1 MLKDIT
7 KYLEQIF
14 KELDLDN
21 YLKISSSDK
30 ADYQINSVFM
40 IAKDKHVNPKE
51 IGEMIESKINEQPD
65 VKDYFRKVEFV
76 MPGFINLFVSDK
88 LINKHINSYITNG
101 FVEKTDS
108 KDVYFLDY
116 GGPNVAKPLHIG
128 HLRPAI
134 IGESIKRILNLKGYK
149 TIGDVHL
156 GDYGLQIGEVI
167 YGLKKENIP
176 LSELNID
183 LLNRIY
189 PEMSA
194 LAKSDEEVYNECKK
208 ITSEL
213 QKGNI
218 EYKEYFKKIKE
229 VSVDDIKRLYNYLGV
244 SFDLWLGESDSEPYI
259 PKLMNEL
266 ESRNLIIVDQGA
278 KIVNVKQD
286 TDKKEMPPVI
296 VEKSDGSAI
305 YATTD
310 LATIMER
317 VEKYDPKYIL
327 YVVDARQ
334 SLHFEGVFR
343 IAKMLGYDTNL
354 EHIPFGTINGSDG
367 KPFKTRSGETLKLD
381 ELIKNTKEIFL
392 NKREENKSM
401 SEEDLDKIV
410 NAIIKYADLQ
420 NNREKSYNFDIS
432 KFSDVSG
439 KTGPYILYS
448 ALRIRK
454 IINSFNYDKGNV
466 SEVIYNDID
475 RSLRL
480 KLLDYLGIK
489 PVIDRCIEC
498 GNNHNIVTISSYLGG
513 YVCRDCYRN
522 EKIVSPKTISLIRML
537 YYVDISKITKL
548 DISKEIMKEIEEF
561 INDYYD
567 RYSGIYLKSK
577 TLLDYIK

>member
-1 MLKDIT
+1 MLNDII
-7 KYLEQIF
+7 KFLKPIFEELE
-14 KELDLDN
+14 LGD
-21 YLKISSSDK
+21 YLKVSSSDK
-30 ADYQINSVFM
+30 ADFQINSVFQ
-40 IAKDKHVNPKE
+40 IAKDKHVAPKE
-51 IGEMIESKINEQPD
+51 IGEMLAGKINEND
-65 VKDYFRKVEFV
+65 NVSDYFSKVEFV

-88 LINKHINSYITNG
+88 LINKHINEYITNG
-101 FVEKTDS
+101 FVEKTTS
-108 KDVYFLDY
+108 NDVYFLDY

-189 PEMSA
+189 PQMSA
-194 LAKSDEEVYNECKK
+194 LAKSDQEVYNECKR

-213 QKGNI
+213 QKGNA
-218 EYKEYFKKIKE
+218 EYKEYYKKIKE
-229 VSVDDIKRLYNYLGV
+229 VSVNDIKRLYDYLGV

-266 ESRNLIIVDQGA
+266 ESRNLVVVDQGA
-278 KIVNVKQD
+278 KIVNIKRD

-310 LATIMER
+310 LATIMQR

-343 IAKMLGYDTNL
+343 IAQMLGYTNNL
-354 EHIPFGTINGSDG
+354 EHIAFGTINGSDG

-381 ELIKNTKEIFL
+381 ELINNTKEIFL
-392 NKREENKSM
+392 SKREENKNM
-401 SEEDLDKIV
+401 SSVDLDKIV
-410 NAIIKYADLQ
+410 NSIIKYADLQ
-420 NNREKSYNFDIS
+420 NNREKSYNFDIA
-432 KFSDVSG
+432 KFSEVSG

-454 IINSFNYDKGNV
+454 ILTTNTFNKGNV
-466 SEVIYNDID
+466 SDTIYNDID
-475 RSLRL
+475 KNLRL
-480 KLLDYLGIK
+480 KLLDFNKYLDKAIEDRL
-489 PVIDRCIEC
+489 PSVIAEYVYDLA
-498 GNNHNIVTISSYLGG
+498 NLLNSFYQNI
-513 YVCRDCYRN
+513 N
-522 EKIVSPKTISLIRML
+522 
-537 YYVDISKITKL
+537 ISKIEDET
-548 DISKEIMKEIEEF
+548 MK
-561 INDYYD
+561 NDYLNILD
-567 RYSGIYLKSK
+567 LSFNVLKECLD
-577 TLLDYIK
+577 LLIIELPSEM

>member
-1 MLKDIT
+1 MLNDII
-7 KYLEQIF
+7 KFLKPIFEELE
-14 KELDLDN
+14 LGD
-21 YLKISSSDK
+21 YLKVSSSDK
-30 ADYQINSVFM
+30 ADFQINSVFQ
-40 IAKDKHVNPKE
+40 IAKDKHVAPKE
-51 IGEMIESKINEQPD
+51 IGEMLAGKINEND
-65 VKDYFRKVEFV
+65 NVSDYFSKVEFV

-88 LINKHINSYITNG
+88 LINKHINEYITNG
-101 FVEKTDS
+101 FVEKTTSNDM
-108 KDVYFLDY
+108 YFLDY

-189 PEMSA
+189 PQMSA
-194 LAKSDEEVYNECKK
+194 LAKSDEEVYNECKR

-213 QKGNI
+213 QKGNA
-218 EYKEYFKKIKE
+218 EYKEYYKKIKE
-229 VSVDDIKRLYNYLGV
+229 VSVNDIKRLYDYLGV

-266 ESRNLIIVDQGA
+266 ESRNLVVVDQGA
-278 KIVNVKQD
+278 KIVNIKRD

-310 LATIMER
+310 LATIMQR

-343 IAKMLGYDTNL
+343 IAQMLGYTNNL
-354 EHIPFGTINGSDG
+354 EHIAFGTINGSDG

-381 ELIKNTKEIFL
+381 ELINNTKEIFL
-392 NKREENKSM
+392 SKREENKNM
-401 SEEDLDKIV
+401 SSVDLDKIV
-410 NAIIKYADLQ
+410 NSIIKYADLQ
-420 NNREKSYNFDIS
+420 NNREKSYNFDIA
-432 KFSDVSG
+432 KFSEVSG

-454 IINSFNYDKGNV
+454 ILTTNTFNKGNV
-466 SEVIYNDID
+466 SDTIYNDID
-475 RSLRL
+475 KNLRL
-480 KLLDYLGIK
+480 KLLDFNKYLDKAIEDRL
-489 PVIDRCIEC
+489 PSVIAEYVYDLA
-498 GNNHNIVTISSYLGG
+498 NLLNSFYQNI
-513 YVCRDCYRN
+513 N
-522 EKIVSPKTISLIRML
+522 
-537 YYVDISKITKL
+537 ISKIEDET
-548 DISKEIMKEIEEF
+548 MK
-561 INDYYD
+561 NDYLNILD
-567 RYSGIYLKSK
+567 LSFNVLKECLD
-577 TLLDYIK
+577 LLIIELPSEM

>member
-101 FVEKTDS
+101 FVEKTDN

-454 IINSFNYDKGNV
+454 IINSFNYNKGNV
-466 SEVIYNDID
+466 SEVTYNDID

-480 KLLDYLGIK
+480 KLLDFNKYLDKSIE
-489 PVIDRCIEC
+489 DRLPSIIGEYVYDLA
-498 GNNHNIVTISSYLGG
+498 NLLNSFYQNI
-513 YVCRDCYRN
+513 N
-522 EKIVSPKTISLIRML
+522 
-537 YYVDISKITKL
+537 ISKIT
-548 DISKEIMKEIEEF
+548 DENMK
-561 INDYYD
+561 NDYLNVLD
-567 RYSGIYLKSK
+567 LSFNILKECLD
-577 TLLDYIK
+577 LLIIELPSEM

>member
-1 MLKDIT
+1 MLNDII
-7 KYLEQIF
+7 KFLKPIFEELE
-14 KELDLDN
+14 LGD
-21 YLKISSSDK
+21 YLKVSSSDK
-30 ADYQINSVFM
+30 ADFQINSVFQ
-40 IAKDKHVNPKE
+40 IAKDKHVAPKE
-51 IGEMIESKINEQPD
+51 IGEMLASKINEND
-65 VKDYFRKVEFV
+65 NVSDYFSKVEFV

-88 LINKHINSYITNG
+88 LINKHINEYITNG
-101 FVEKTDS
+101 FVEKTTS
-108 KDVYFLDY
+108 NDVYFLDY

-189 PEMSA
+189 PQMSA
-194 LAKSDEEVYNECKK
+194 LAKSDEEVYNECKR

-213 QKGNI
+213 QKGNA
-218 EYKEYFKKIKE
+218 EYKEYYKKIKE
-229 VSVDDIKRLYNYLGV
+229 VSVNDIKRLYDYLGV

-266 ESRNLIIVDQGA
+266 ESRNLVVVDQGA
-278 KIVNVKQD
+278 KIVNIKRD

-310 LATIMER
+310 LATIMQR

-343 IAKMLGYDTNL
+343 IAQMLGYTNNL
-354 EHIPFGTINGSDG
+354 EHIAFGTINGSDG

-381 ELIKNTKEIFL
+381 ELINNTKEIFL
-392 NKREENKSM
+392 SKREENKNM
-401 SEEDLDKIV
+401 SSVDLDKIV
-410 NAIIKYADLQ
+410 NSIIKYAD
-420 NNREKSYNFDIS
+420 
-432 KFSDVSG
+432 
-439 KTGPYILYS
+439 
-448 ALRIRK
+448 
-454 IINSFNYDKGNV
+454 
-466 SEVIYNDID
+466 
-475 RSLRL
+475 
-480 KLLDYLGIK
+480 
-489 PVIDRCIEC
+489 
-498 GNNHNIVTISSYLGG
+498 
-513 YVCRDCYRN
+513 
-522 EKIVSPKTISLIRML
+522 
-537 YYVDISKITKL
+537 
-548 DISKEIMKEIEEF
+548 
-561 INDYYD
+561 
-567 RYSGIYLKSK
+567 
-577 TLLDYIK
+577 

>member
-1 MLKDIT
+1 MLNDII
-7 KYLEQIF
+7 KFLKPIFEELE
-14 KELDLDN
+14 LGD
-21 YLKISSSDK
+21 YLKVSSSDK
-30 ADYQINSVFM
+30 ADFQINSVFQ
-40 IAKDKHVNPKE
+40 IAKDKHVAPKE
-51 IGEMIESKINEQPD
+51 IGEMLASKINEND
-65 VKDYFRKVEFV
+65 NVSDYFSKVEFV

-88 LINKHINSYITNG
+88 LINKHINEYITNG
-101 FVEKTDS
+101 FVEKTTS
-108 KDVYFLDY
+108 NDVYFLDY

-189 PEMSA
+189 PQMSA
-194 LAKSDEEVYNECKK
+194 LAKSDEEVYNECKR

-213 QKGNI
+213 QKGNA
-218 EYKEYFKKIKE
+218 EYKEYYKKIKE
-229 VSVDDIKRLYNYLGV
+229 VSVNDIKRLYDYLGV

-266 ESRNLIIVDQGA
+266 ESRNLVVVDQGA
-278 KIVNVKQD
+278 KIVNIKRD

-310 LATIMER
+310 LATIMQR

-343 IAKMLGYDTNL
+343 IAQMLGYTNNL
-354 EHIPFGTINGSDG
+354 EHIAFGTINGSDG

-381 ELIKNTKEIFL
+381 ELINNTKEIFL
-392 NKREENKSM
+392 SKREENKNM
-401 SEEDLDKIV
+401 SSVDLDKIV
-410 NAIIKYADLQ
+410 NSIIKYADLQ
-420 NNREKSYNFDIS
+420 NNREKSYNFDIA
-432 KFSDVSG
+432 KFSEVSG

-454 IINSFNYDKGNV
+454 ILTTNTFNKGNV
-466 SEVIYNDID
+466 SDTIYNDID
-475 RSLRL
+475 KNLRL
-480 KLLDYLGIK
+480 KLLDFNKYLDKAIEDRL
-489 PVIDRCIEC
+489 PSVIAEYVYDLA
-498 GNNHNIVTISSYLGG
+498 NLLNSFYQNI
-513 YVCRDCYRN
+513 N
-522 EKIVSPKTISLIRML
+522 
-537 YYVDISKITKL
+537 ISKIEDET
-548 DISKEIMKEIEEF
+548 MK
-561 INDYYD
+561 NDYLNILD
-567 RYSGIYLKSK
+567 LSFNVLKECLD
-577 TLLDYIK
+577 LLIIELPSEM

>member
-266 ESRNLIIVDQGA
+266 ESRNLIVVDQGA

-454 IINSFNYDKGNV
+454 IINSFNYNKGNV
-466 SEVIYNDID
+466 SEVTYNDID

-480 KLLDYLGIK
+480 QLLDFNKYLDKSIE
-489 PVIDRCIEC
+489 DRLPSIIGEYVYDLA
-498 GNNHNIVTISSYLGG
+498 NLLNSFYQNI
-513 YVCRDCYRN
+513 N
-522 EKIVSPKTISLIRML
+522 
-537 YYVDISKITKL
+537 ISKIT
-548 DISKEIMKEIEEF
+548 DENMK
-561 INDYYD
+561 NDYLNVLD
-567 RYSGIYLKSK
+567 LSFNILKECLD
-577 TLLDYIK
+577 LLIIELPSEM

>member
-1 MLKDIT
+1 MLNDIINFL
-7 KYLEQIF
+7 KPIFEELE
-14 KELDLDN
+14 LGD
-21 YLKISSSDK
+21 YLKVSSSDK
-30 ADYQINSVFM
+30 ADFQINSVFQ
-40 IAKDKHVNPKE
+40 IAKDKHVAPKE
-51 IGEMIESKINEQPD
+51 IGEMLAIKINEND
-65 VKDYFRKVEFV
+65 NVSDYFSKVEFV

-88 LINKHINSYITNG
+88 LINKHINEYITNG
-101 FVEKTDS
+101 FVEKTTSNDM
-108 KDVYFLDY
+108 YFLDY

-189 PEMSA
+189 PQMSA
-194 LAKSDEEVYNECKK
+194 LAKSDEEVYNECKR

-213 QKGNI
+213 QKGNA
-218 EYKEYFKKIKE
+218 EYKEYYKKIKE
-229 VSVDDIKRLYNYLGV
+229 VSVNDIKRLYDYLGV

-266 ESRNLIIVDQGA
+266 ESRNLVVVDQGA
-278 KIVNVKQD
+278 KIVNIKRD

-310 LATIMER
+310 LATIMQR

-343 IAKMLGYDTNL
+343 IAQMLGYTNNL
-354 EHIPFGTINGSDG
+354 EHIAFGTINGSDG

-381 ELIKNTKEIFL
+381 ELINNTKEIFL
-392 NKREENKSM
+392 SKREENKNM
-401 SEEDLDKIV
+401 SSVDLDKIV
-410 NAIIKYADLQ
+410 NSIIKYADLQ
-420 NNREKSYNFDIS
+420 NNREKSYNFDIA
-432 KFSDVSG
+432 KFSEVSG

-454 IINSFNYDKGNV
+454 ILTTNTFNKGNV
-466 SEVIYNDID
+466 SDTIYNDID
-475 RSLRL
+475 KNLRL
-480 KLLDYLGIK
+480 KLLDFNKYLDKAIEDRL
-489 PVIDRCIEC
+489 PSVIAEYVYDLA
-498 GNNHNIVTISSYLGG
+498 NLLNSFYQNI
-513 YVCRDCYRN
+513 N
-522 EKIVSPKTISLIRML
+522 
-537 YYVDISKITKL
+537 ISKIEDET
-548 DISKEIMKEIEEF
+548 MK
-561 INDYYD
+561 NDYLNILD
-567 RYSGIYLKSK
+567 LSFNVLKECLD
-577 TLLDYIK
+577 LLIIELPSEM

>member
-21 YLKISSSDK
+21 YLKISTSDK

-40 IAKDKHVNPKE
+40 IAKDKHINPKE

-454 IINSFNYDKGNV
+454 IINSFNYNKGNV

-480 KLLDYLGIK
+480 KLLDFNKYLDKSIE
-489 PVIDRCIEC
+489 DRLPSIIGEYVYDLA
-498 GNNHNIVTISSYLGG
+498 NLLNSFYQNI
-513 YVCRDCYRN
+513 N
-522 EKIVSPKTISLIRML
+522 
-537 YYVDISKITKL
+537 ISKIT
-548 DISKEIMKEIEEF
+548 DENMK
-561 INDYYD
+561 NDYLNVLD
-567 RYSGIYLKSK
+567 LSFNILKECLD
-577 TLLDYIK
+577 LLIIELPSEM

>member
-134 IGESIKRILNLKGYK
+134 IGETIKINLNFKGYK

-266 ESRNLIIVDQGA
+266 ESRNLIVVDQGA

-454 IINSFNYDKGNV
+454 IINSFNYNKGNV

-480 KLLDYLGIK
+480 KLLDFNKYLEKSIE
-489 PVIDRCIEC
+489 DRLPSIIGEYVYDLA
-498 GNNHNIVTISSYLGG
+498 NLLNSFYQNI
-513 YVCRDCYRN
+513 N
-522 EKIVSPKTISLIRML
+522 
-537 YYVDISKITKL
+537 ISKIT
-548 DISKEIMKEIEEF
+548 DENMK
-561 INDYYD
+561 NDYLNVLD
-567 RYSGIYLKSK
+567 LSFNILKECLD
-577 TLLDYIK
+577 LLIIELPSEM

>member
-1 MLKDIT
+1 MLNDII
-7 KYLEQIF
+7 KFLKPIFEELE
-14 KELDLDN
+14 LGD
-21 YLKISSSDK
+21 YLKVSSSDK
-30 ADYQINSVFM
+30 ADFQINSVFQ
-40 IAKDKHVNPKE
+40 IAKDKRVAPKE
-51 IGEMIESKINEQPD
+51 IGEMLASKINEND
-65 VKDYFRKVEFV
+65 NVSDYFSKVEFV

-88 LINKHINSYITNG
+88 LINKHINEYITNG
-101 FVEKTDS
+101 FVEKTTS
-108 KDVYFLDY
+108 NDVYFLDY

-189 PEMSA
+189 PQMSA
-194 LAKSDEEVYNECKK
+194 LAKSDEEVYNECKR

-213 QKGNI
+213 QKGNA
-218 EYKEYFKKIKE
+218 EYKEYYKKIKE
-229 VSVDDIKRLYNYLGV
+229 VSVNDIKRLYDYLGV

-266 ESRNLIIVDQGA
+266 ESRNLVVVDQGA
-278 KIVNVKQD
+278 KIVNIKRD

-310 LATIMER
+310 LATIMQR

-343 IAKMLGYDTNL
+343 IAQMLGYTNNL
-354 EHIPFGTINGSDG
+354 EHIAFGTINGSDG

-381 ELIKNTKEIFL
+381 ELINNTKEIFL
-392 NKREENKSM
+392 SKREENKNM
-401 SEEDLDKIV
+401 SSVDLDKIV
-410 NAIIKYADLQ
+410 NSIIKYADLQ
-420 NNREKSYNFDIS
+420 NNREKSYNFDIA
-432 KFSDVSG
+432 KFSEVSG

-454 IINSFNYDKGNV
+454 ILTTNTFNKGNV
-466 SEVIYNDID
+466 SDTIYNDID
-475 RSLRL
+475 KNLRL
-480 KLLDYLGIK
+480 KLLDFNKYLDKAIEDRL
-489 PVIDRCIEC
+489 PSVIAEYVYDLA
-498 GNNHNIVTISSYLGG
+498 NLLNSFYQNI
-513 YVCRDCYRN
+513 N
-522 EKIVSPKTISLIRML
+522 
-537 YYVDISKITKL
+537 ISKIEDET
-548 DISKEIMKEIEEF
+548 MK
-561 INDYYD
+561 NDYLNILD
-567 RYSGIYLKSK
+567 LSFNVLKECLD
-577 TLLDYIK
+577 LLIIELPSEM

>member
-1 MLKDIT
+1 MLNDII
-7 KYLEQIF
+7 KFLKPIF
-14 KELDLDN
+14 EELDLGD
-21 YLKISSSDK
+21 YLKVSSSDK
-30 ADYQINSVFM
+30 ADFQINSVFQ
-40 IAKDKHVNPKE
+40 IAKDKHVAPKE
-51 IGEMIESKINEQPD
+51 IGEMLASKINEND
-65 VKDYFRKVEFV
+65 NVSDYFSKVEFV

-88 LINKHINSYITNG
+88 LINKHINEYITNG
-101 FVEKTDS
+101 FVEKTTNN
-108 KDVYFLDY
+108 DVYFLDY

-167 YGLKKENIP
+167 YGLKKENIS

-189 PEMSA
+189 PQMSA
-194 LAKSDEEVYNECKK
+194 LAKSDEEVYNECKR

-213 QKGNI
+213 QKGNA
-218 EYKEYFKKIKE
+218 EYKEYYKKIKE
-229 VSVDDIKRLYNYLGV
+229 VSVNDIKRLYDYLGV

-266 ESRNLIIVDQGA
+266 ESRNLVVVDQGA
-278 KIVNVKQD
+278 KIVNIKRD

-310 LATIMER
+310 LATIMQR

-343 IAKMLGYDTNL
+343 IAQMLGYTNNL
-354 EHIPFGTINGSDG
+354 EHIAFGTINGSDG

-381 ELIKNTKEIFL
+381 ELINNTKEIFL
-392 NKREENKSM
+392 SKREENKNM
-401 SEEDLDKIV
+401 SSVDLDKIV
-410 NAIIKYADLQ
+410 NSIIKYADLQ
-420 NNREKSYNFDIS
+420 NNREKSYNFDIA
-432 KFSDVSG
+432 KFSEVSG

-454 IINSFNYDKGNV
+454 ILTTNTFNKGNV
-466 SEVIYNDID
+466 SDTIYNDID
-475 RSLRL
+475 KNLRL
-480 KLLDYLGIK
+480 KLLDFNKYLDKAIEDRL
-489 PVIDRCIEC
+489 PSVIAEYVYDLA
-498 GNNHNIVTISSYLGG
+498 NLLNSFYQNI
-513 YVCRDCYRN
+513 N
-522 EKIVSPKTISLIRML
+522 
-537 YYVDISKITKL
+537 ISKIEDET
-548 DISKEIMKEIEEF
+548 MK
-561 INDYYD
+561 NDYLNILD
-567 RYSGIYLKSK
+567 LSFNVLKECLD
-577 TLLDYIK
+577 LLIIELPSEM

>member
-176 LSELNID
+176 LSELNIV

-266 ESRNLIIVDQGA
+266 ESRNLIVVDQGA

-454 IINSFNYDKGNV
+454 IINSFNYNKGNV

-480 KLLDYLGIK
+480 KLLDFNKYLDKSIE
-489 PVIDRCIEC
+489 DRLPSIIGEYVYDLA
-498 GNNHNIVTISSYLGG
+498 NLLNSFYQNI
-513 YVCRDCYRN
+513 N
-522 EKIVSPKTISLIRML
+522 
-537 YYVDISKITKL
+537 ISKIT
-548 DISKEIMKEIEEF
+548 DENMK
-561 INDYYD
+561 NDYLNALD
-567 RYSGIYLKSK
+567 LSFNILKECLD
-577 TLLDYIK
+577 LLIIELPSEM

>member
-1 MLKDIT
+1 MLNDII
-7 KYLEQIF
+7 KFLKPIFEELE
-14 KELDLDN
+14 LAD
-21 YLKISSSDK
+21 YLKVSSSDK
-30 ADYQINSVFM
+30 ADFQINSVFL
-40 IAKDKHVNPKE
+40 IAKDKHVAPKE
-51 IGEMIESKINEQPD
+51 IGEMLVSKINEND
-65 VKDYFRKVEFV
+65 NVSDYFSKVEFV

-88 LINKHINSYITNG
+88 LINKHINEYITNG
-101 FVEKTDS
+101 FVEKTTS
-108 KDVYFLDY
+108 NDVYFLDY

-189 PEMSA
+189 PQMSA
-194 LAKSDEEVYNECKK
+194 LAKSDEEVYNECKR

-213 QKGNI
+213 QKGNA
-218 EYKEYFKKIKE
+218 EYKEYYKKIKE
-229 VSVDDIKRLYNYLGV
+229 VSVNDIKRLYDYLGV

-259 PKLMNEL
+259 PKLMKEL
-266 ESRNLIIVDQGA
+266 ESRNLVVVDQGA
-278 KIVNVKQD
+278 KIVNIKRD

-310 LATIMER
+310 LATIMQR

-343 IAKMLGYDTNL
+343 IAQMLGYTNNL
-354 EHIPFGTINGSDG
+354 EHIAFGTINGSDG

-381 ELIKNTKEIFL
+381 ELINNTKEIFL
-392 NKREENKSM
+392 SKREENKNM
-401 SEEDLDKIV
+401 SSVDLDKIV
-410 NAIIKYADLQ
+410 NSIIKYADLQ
-420 NNREKSYNFDIS
+420 NNREKSYNFDIA
-432 KFSDVSG
+432 KFSEVSG

-454 IINSFNYDKGNV
+454 ILTTNTFNKGNV
-466 SEVIYNDID
+466 SDTIYNDID
-475 RSLRL
+475 KNLRL
-480 KLLDYLGIK
+480 KLLDFNKYLDKAIE
-489 PVIDRCIEC
+489 DRLPSIIGEYVYDLA
-498 GNNHNIVTISSYLGG
+498 NLLNSFYQNI
-513 YVCRDCYRN
+513 N
-522 EKIVSPKTISLIRML
+522 
-537 YYVDISKITKL
+537 ISKIE
-548 DISKEIMKEIEEF
+548 DEAMK
-561 INDYYD
+561 NDYLNILD
-567 RYSGIYLKSK
+567 LSFNILKECLD
-577 TLLDYIK
+577 LLIIELPSEM

>member
-1 MLKDIT
+1 MLNDIINFL
-7 KYLEQIF
+7 KPIFEELE
-14 KELDLDN
+14 LGD
-21 YLKISSSDK
+21 YLKVSSSDK
-30 ADYQINSVFM
+30 ADFQINSVFQ
-40 IAKDKHVNPKE
+40 IAKDKHVAPKE
-51 IGEMIESKINEQPD
+51 IGEMLAIKINEND
-65 VKDYFRKVEFV
+65 NVSDYFSKVEFV

-88 LINKHINSYITNG
+88 LINKHINEYITNG
-101 FVEKTDS
+101 FVEKTTSNDM
-108 KDVYFLDY
+108 YFLDY

-189 PEMSA
+189 PQMSA
-194 LAKSDEEVYNECKK
+194 LAKSDEEVYNECKR

-213 QKGNI
+213 QKGNA
-218 EYKEYFKKIKE
+218 EYKEYYKKIKD
-229 VSVDDIKRLYNYLGV
+229 VSVNDIKRLYDYLGV

-266 ESRNLIIVDQGA
+266 ESRNLVVVDQGA
-278 KIVNVKQD
+278 KIVNIKRD

-310 LATIMER
+310 LATIMQR

-343 IAKMLGYDTNL
+343 IAQMLGYTNNL
-354 EHIPFGTINGSDG
+354 EHIAFGTINGSDG

-381 ELIKNTKEIFL
+381 ELINNTKEIFL
-392 NKREENKSM
+392 SKREENKNM
-401 SEEDLDKIV
+401 SSVDLDKIV
-410 NAIIKYADLQ
+410 NSIIKYADLQ
-420 NNREKSYNFDIS
+420 NNREKSYNFDIA
-432 KFSDVSG
+432 KFSEVSG

-454 IINSFNYDKGNV
+454 ILTTNTFNKGNV
-466 SEVIYNDID
+466 SDTIYNDID
-475 RSLRL
+475 KNLRL
-480 KLLDYLGIK
+480 KLLDFNKYLDKAIEDRL
-489 PVIDRCIEC
+489 PSVIAEYVYDLA
-498 GNNHNIVTISSYLGG
+498 NLLNSFYQNI
-513 YVCRDCYRN
+513 N
-522 EKIVSPKTISLIRML
+522 
-537 YYVDISKITKL
+537 ISKIEDET
-548 DISKEIMKEIEEF
+548 MK
-561 INDYYD
+561 NDYLNILD
-567 RYSGIYLKSK
+567 LSFNVLKECLD
-577 TLLDYIK
+577 LLIIELPSEM

>member
-101 FVEKTDS
+101 FVEKTDN

-194 LAKSDEEVYNECKK
+194 LAKSDEKVYNECKK

-259 PKLMNEL
+259 PKLMYEL
-266 ESRNLIIVDQGA
+266 ESRNLIVVDQGA

-454 IINSFNYDKGNV
+454 IINSFNYNKGNV

-480 KLLDYLGIK
+480 KLLDFNKYLDKSIE
-489 PVIDRCIEC
+489 DRLPSIIGEYVYDLA
-498 GNNHNIVTISSYLGG
+498 NLLNSFYQNI
-513 YVCRDCYRN
+513 N
-522 EKIVSPKTISLIRML
+522 
-537 YYVDISKITKL
+537 ISKIT
-548 DISKEIMKEIEEF
+548 DENMK
-561 INDYYD
+561 NDYLNVLD
-567 RYSGIYLKSK
+567 LSFNILKECLD
-577 TLLDYIK
+577 LLIIELPSEM

>member
-1 MLKDIT
+1 MLNDII
-7 KYLEQIF
+7 KFLKPIFEELE
-14 KELDLDN
+14 LGD
-21 YLKISSSDK
+21 YLKVSSSDK
-30 ADYQINSVFM
+30 ADFQINSVFQ
-40 IAKDKHVNPKE
+40 IAKDKHVAPKE
-51 IGEMIESKINEQPD
+51 IGEMLASKINEND
-65 VKDYFRKVEFV
+65 NVSDYFSKVEFV

-88 LINKHINSYITNG
+88 LINKHINEYITNG
-101 FVEKTDS
+101 FVEKTTS
-108 KDVYFLDY
+108 NDVYFLDY

-167 YGLKKENIP
+167 YGLKKENIS

-189 PEMSA
+189 PQMSA
-194 LAKSDEEVYNECKK
+194 LAKSDEEVYNECKR

-213 QKGNI
+213 QKGNA
-218 EYKEYFKKIKE
+218 EYKEYYKKIKE
-229 VSVDDIKRLYNYLGV
+229 VSVNDIKRLYDYLGV

-266 ESRNLIIVDQGA
+266 ESRNLVVVDQGA
-278 KIVNVKQD
+278 KIVNIKKD

-310 LATIMER
+310 LATIMQR

-343 IAKMLGYDTNL
+343 IAQMLGYTNNL
-354 EHIPFGTINGSDG
+354 EHIAFGTINGSDG

-381 ELIKNTKEIFL
+381 ELINNTKEIFL
-392 NKREENKSM
+392 SKREENKNM
-401 SEEDLDKIV
+401 SSVDLDKIV
-410 NAIIKYADLQ
+410 NSIIKYADLQ
-420 NNREKSYNFDIS
+420 NNREKSYNFDIA
-432 KFSDVSG
+432 KFSEVSG

-454 IINSFNYDKGNV
+454 ILTTNTFNKGNV
-466 SEVIYNDID
+466 SDTIYNDID
-475 RSLRL
+475 KNLRL
-480 KLLDYLGIK
+480 KLLDFNKYLDKAIEDRL
-489 PVIDRCIEC
+489 PSVIAEYVYDLA
-498 GNNHNIVTISSYLGG
+498 NLLNSFYQNI
-513 YVCRDCYRN
+513 N
-522 EKIVSPKTISLIRML
+522 
-537 YYVDISKITKL
+537 ISKIE
-548 DISKEIMKEIEEF
+548 DEAMK
-561 INDYYD
+561 NDYLNILD
-567 RYSGIYLKSK
+567 LSFNVLKECLD
-577 TLLDYIK
+577 LLIIELPSEM

>member
-1 MLKDIT
+1 MLNDII
-7 KYLEQIF
+7 KFLKPIFEELE
-14 KELDLDN
+14 LGD
-21 YLKISSSDK
+21 YLKVSSSDK
-30 ADYQINSVFM
+30 ADFQINSVFQ
-40 IAKDKHVNPKE
+40 IAKDKHVAPKE
-51 IGEMIESKINEQPD
+51 IGEMLAGKINEND
-65 VKDYFRKVEFV
+65 NVSDYFSKVEFV

-88 LINKHINSYITNG
+88 LINKHINEYITNG
-101 FVEKTDS
+101 FVEKTTS
-108 KDVYFLDY
+108 NDVYFLDY

-189 PEMSA
+189 PQMSA
-194 LAKSDEEVYNECKK
+194 LAKSDEEVYNECKR

-213 QKGNI
+213 QKGNA
-218 EYKEYFKKIKE
+218 EYKEYYKKIKE
-229 VSVDDIKRLYNYLGV
+229 VSVNDIKRLYDYLGV

-266 ESRNLIIVDQGA
+266 ESRNLVVVDQGA
-278 KIVNVKQD
+278 KIVNIKRD

-310 LATIMER
+310 LATIMQR

-343 IAKMLGYDTNL
+343 IAQMLGYTNNL
-354 EHIPFGTINGSDG
+354 EHIAFGTINGSDG

-381 ELIKNTKEIFL
+381 ELINNTKEIFL
-392 NKREENKSM
+392 SKREENKNM
-401 SEEDLDKIV
+401 SSVDLDKIV
-410 NAIIKYADLQ
+410 NSIIKYADLQ
-420 NNREKSYNFDIS
+420 NNREKSYNFDIA
-432 KFSDVSG
+432 KFSEVSG

-454 IINSFNYDKGNV
+454 ILATNTFNKGNV
-466 SEVIYNDID
+466 SDTIYNDID
-475 RSLRL
+475 KNLRL
-480 KLLDYLGIK
+480 KLLDFNKYLDKAIEDRL
-489 PVIDRCIEC
+489 PSVIAEYVYDLA
-498 GNNHNIVTISSYLGG
+498 NLLNSFYQNI
-513 YVCRDCYRN
+513 N
-522 EKIVSPKTISLIRML
+522 
-537 YYVDISKITKL
+537 ISKIEDET
-548 DISKEIMKEIEEF
+548 MK
-561 INDYYD
+561 NDYLNILD
-567 RYSGIYLKSK
+567 LSFNVLKECLD
-577 TLLDYIK
+577 LLIIELPSEM

>member
-1 MLKDIT
+1 MLNDII
-7 KYLEQIF
+7 KFLKPIFEELE
-14 KELDLDN
+14 LGD
-21 YLKISSSDK
+21 YLKVSSSDK
-30 ADYQINSVFM
+30 ADFQINSVFQ
-40 IAKDKHVNPKE
+40 IAKDKHVAPKE
-51 IGEMIESKINEQPD
+51 IGEMLASKINEND
-65 VKDYFRKVEFV
+65 NVSDYFSKVEFV

-88 LINKHINSYITNG
+88 LINKHINEYITNG
-101 FVEKTDS
+101 FVEKTTNN
-108 KDVYFLDY
+108 DVYFLDY

-167 YGLKKENIP
+167 YGLKKENIS

-189 PEMSA
+189 PQMSA
-194 LAKSDEEVYNECKK
+194 LAKSDEEVYNECKR

-213 QKGNI
+213 QKGNA
-218 EYKEYFKKIKE
+218 EYKEYYKKIKE
-229 VSVDDIKRLYNYLGV
+229 VSVNDIKRLYDYLGV

-266 ESRNLIIVDQGA
+266 ESRNLVVVDQGA
-278 KIVNVKQD
+278 KIVNIKRD

-310 LATIMER
+310 LATIMQR

-343 IAKMLGYDTNL
+343 IAQMLGYTNNL
-354 EHIPFGTINGSDG
+354 EHIAFGTINGSDG

-381 ELIKNTKEIFL
+381 ELINNTKEIFL
-392 NKREENKSM
+392 SKREENKNM
-401 SEEDLDKIV
+401 SSVDLDKIV
-410 NAIIKYADLQ
+410 NSIIKYADLQ
-420 NNREKSYNFDIS
+420 NNREKSYNFDIA
-432 KFSDVSG
+432 KFSEVSG

-454 IINSFNYDKGNV
+454 ILTTNTFNKGNV
-466 SEVIYNDID
+466 SDTIYNDID
-475 RSLRL
+475 KNLRL
-480 KLLDYLGIK
+480 KLLDFNKYLDKAIEDRL
-489 PVIDRCIEC
+489 PSVIAEYVYDLA
-498 GNNHNIVTISSYLGG
+498 NLLNSFYQNI
-513 YVCRDCYRN
+513 N
-522 EKIVSPKTISLIRML
+522 
-537 YYVDISKITKL
+537 ISKIEDET
-548 DISKEIMKEIEEF
+548 MK
-561 INDYYD
+561 NDYLNILD
-567 RYSGIYLKSK
+567 LSFNVLKK
-577 TLLDYIK
+577 CLDLLIIELPSEM

>member
-51 IGEMIESKINEQPD
+51 IGEMVESKINEQPD

-454 IINSFNYDKGNV
+454 IINSFNYNKGNV
-466 SEVIYNDID
+466 SEVTYNDID

-480 KLLDYLGIK
+480 KLLDFNKYLDKSIE
-489 PVIDRCIEC
+489 DRLPSIIGEYVYDLA
-498 GNNHNIVTISSYLGG
+498 NLLNSFYQNI
-513 YVCRDCYRN
+513 N
-522 EKIVSPKTISLIRML
+522 
-537 YYVDISKITKL
+537 ISKIT
-548 DISKEIMKEIEEF
+548 DENMK
-561 INDYYD
+561 NDYLNVLD
-567 RYSGIYLKSK
+567 LSFNILKECLD
-577 TLLDYIK
+577 LLIIELPSEM

>member
-208 ITSEL
+208 L
-213 QKGNI
+213 QVN
-218 EYKEYFKKIKE
+218 YKK
-229 VSVDDIKRLYNYLGV
+229 V
-244 SFDLWLGESDSEPYI
+244 
-259 PKLMNEL
+259 
-266 ESRNLIIVDQGA
+266 
-278 KIVNVKQD
+278 
-286 TDKKEMPPVI
+286 
-296 VEKSDGSAI
+296 
-305 YATTD
+305 
-310 LATIMER
+310 
-317 VEKYDPKYIL
+317 
-327 YVVDARQ
+327 
-334 SLHFEGVFR
+334 
-343 IAKMLGYDTNL
+343 
-354 EHIPFGTINGSDG
+354 
-367 KPFKTRSGETLKLD
+367 TL
-381 ELIKNTKEIFL
+381 NTK
-392 NKREENKSM
+392 N
-401 SEEDLDKIV
+401 
-410 NAIIKYADLQ
+410 
-420 NNREKSYNFDIS
+420 
-432 KFSDVSG
+432 
-439 KTGPYILYS
+439 IL
-448 ALRIRK
+448 K
-454 IINSFNYDKGNV
+454 K
-466 SEVIYNDID
+466 
-475 RSLRL
+475 
-480 KLLDYLGIK
+480 
-489 PVIDRCIEC
+489 
-498 GNNHNIVTISSYLGG
+498 
-513 YVCRDCYRN
+513 
-522 EKIVSPKTISLIRML
+522 
-537 YYVDISKITKL
+537 
-548 DISKEIMKEIEEF
+548 
-561 INDYYD
+561 
-567 RYSGIYLKSK
+567 
-577 TLLDYIK
+577 

>member
-1 MLKDIT
+1 MLNDII
-7 KYLEQIF
+7 KFLKPIFEELE
-14 KELDLDN
+14 LAD
-21 YLKISSSDK
+21 YLKVSSSDK
-30 ADYQINSVFM
+30 ADFQINSVFL
-40 IAKDKHVNPKE
+40 IAKDKHVAPKE
-51 IGEMIESKINEQPD
+51 IGEMLVSKINEND
-65 VKDYFRKVEFV
+65 NVSDYFSKVEFV
-76 MPGFINLFVSDK
+76 MPGFINLFISDK
-88 LINKHINSYITNG
+88 LINKHINEYITNG
-101 FVEKTDS
+101 FVEKTTS
-108 KDVYFLDY
+108 NDVYFLDY

-189 PEMSA
+189 PQMSA
-194 LAKSDEEVYNECKK
+194 LAKSDEEVYNECKR

-213 QKGNI
+213 QKGNT
-218 EYKEYFKKIKE
+218 EYKEYYKVIKE
-229 VSVDDIKRLYNYLGV
+229 VSVNDIKRLYDYLGV

-259 PKLMNEL
+259 PKLMKEL
-266 ESRNLIIVDQGA
+266 ESRNLVVVDQGA
-278 KIVNVKQD
+278 KIVNVKRD

-317 VEKYDPKYIL
+317 VEKYNPKYIL

-343 IAKMLGYDTNL
+343 IADMLGYTNNL
-354 EHIPFGTINGSDG
+354 EHIAFGTINGSDG

-381 ELIKNTKEIFL
+381 ELINNTKEIFL
-392 NKREENKSM
+392 SKREENKNM
-401 SEEDLDKIV
+401 SSVDLDKIV
-410 NAIIKYADLQ
+410 NSIIKYADLQ
-420 NNREKSYNFDIS
+420 NNREKSYNFDIA
-432 KFSDVSG
+432 KFSEVSG

-454 IINSFNYDKGNV
+454 ILTTNTFNKGNV
-466 SEVIYNDID
+466 SDTIYNDID
-475 RSLRL
+475 KNLRL
-480 KLLDYLGIK
+480 KLLDFNKYLDKAIEDRL
-489 PVIDRCIEC
+489 PSVIAEYVYDLADLL
-498 GNNHNIVTISSYLGG
+498 NSFYQNI
-513 YVCRDCYRN
+513 N
-522 EKIVSPKTISLIRML
+522 
-537 YYVDISKITKL
+537 ISKIEDET
-548 DISKEIMKEIEEF
+548 MK
-561 INDYYD
+561 NDYLNILD
-567 RYSGIYLKSK
+567 LSFNILKECLD
-577 TLLDYIK
+577 LLIIELPSEM

>member
-1 MLKDIT
+1 MLNDII
-7 KYLEQIF
+7 KFLKPIFEELE
-14 KELDLDN
+14 LGD
-21 YLKISSSDK
+21 YLKVSSSDK
-30 ADYQINSVFM
+30 ADFQINSVFQ
-40 IAKDKHVNPKE
+40 IAKDKRVAPKE
-51 IGEMIESKINEQPD
+51 IGEMLASKINEND
-65 VKDYFRKVEFV
+65 NVSDYFSKVEFV

-88 LINKHINSYITNG
+88 LINKHINEYITNG
-101 FVEKTDS
+101 FVEKTTSNDM
-108 KDVYFLDY
+108 YFLDY
-116 GGPNVAKPLHIG
+116 GGPIVAKPLHIG

-189 PEMSA
+189 PQMSA
-194 LAKSDEEVYNECKK
+194 LAKSDEEVYNECKR

-213 QKGNI
+213 QKGNA
-218 EYKEYFKKIKE
+218 EYKEYYKKFKE
-229 VSVDDIKRLYNYLGV
+229 VSVNDIKRLYDYLGV

-259 PKLMNEL
+259 PKLMKEL
-266 ESRNLIIVDQGA
+266 ESRNLVVVDQGA
-278 KIVNVKQD
+278 KIVNIKRD

-310 LATIMER
+310 LATIMQR

-343 IAKMLGYDTNL
+343 IAQMLGYTNNL
-354 EHIPFGTINGSDG
+354 EHIAFGTINGSDG

-381 ELIKNTKEIFL
+381 ELINNTKEIFL
-392 NKREENKSM
+392 SKREENKNM
-401 SEEDLDKIV
+401 SSVDLDKIV
-410 NAIIKYADLQ
+410 NSIIKYADLQ
-420 NNREKSYNFDIS
+420 NNREKSYNFDIA
-432 KFSDVSG
+432 KFSEVSG

-454 IINSFNYDKGNV
+454 ILTTNTFNRGNV
-466 SEVIYNDID
+466 SDTIYNDID
-475 RSLRL
+475 KNLRL
-480 KLLDYLGIK
+480 ILLDFNKYLDKAIEDRL
-489 PVIDRCIEC
+489 PSVIAEYVYDLA
-498 GNNHNIVTISSYLGG
+498 NLLNSFYQNI
-513 YVCRDCYRN
+513 N
-522 EKIVSPKTISLIRML
+522 
-537 YYVDISKITKL
+537 ISKIE
-548 DISKEIMKEIEEF
+548 DEAMK
-561 INDYYD
+561 NDYLNILD
-567 RYSGIYLKSK
+567 LSFNVLKECLD
-577 TLLDYIK
+577 LLIIELPSEM

>member
-1 MLKDIT
+1 MLNDII
-7 KYLEQIF
+7 KFLKPIFEELE
-14 KELDLDN
+14 LGD
-21 YLKISSSDK
+21 YLKVSSSDK
-30 ADYQINSVFM
+30 ADFQINSVFQ
-40 IAKDKHVNPKE
+40 IAKDKHVAPKE
-51 IGEMIESKINEQPD
+51 IGEMLASKINEND
-65 VKDYFRKVEFV
+65 NVSDYFSKVEFV

-88 LINKHINSYITNG
+88 LINKYINRYITNG
-101 FVEKTDS
+101 FVEKTTS
-108 KDVYFLDY
+108 NDVYFLDY

-189 PEMSA
+189 PQMSA
-194 LAKSDEEVYNECKK
+194 LAKSNEEVYNECKR

-213 QKGNI
+213 QKGNA
-218 EYKEYFKKIKE
+218 EYKEYYKKIKE
-229 VSVDDIKRLYNYLGV
+229 VSVNDIKRLYDYLGV

-266 ESRNLIIVDQGA
+266 ESRNLVVVDQGA
-278 KIVNVKQD
+278 KIVNIKRD

-310 LATIMER
+310 LATIMQR

-343 IAKMLGYDTNL
+343 IAQMLGYTNNL
-354 EHIPFGTINGSDG
+354 EHIAFGTINGSDG

-381 ELIKNTKEIFL
+381 ELINNTKEIFL
-392 NKREENKSM
+392 SKREENKNM
-401 SEEDLDKIV
+401 SSVDLDKIV
-410 NAIIKYADLQ
+410 NSIIKYADLQ
-420 NNREKSYNFDIS
+420 NNREKSYNFDIA
-432 KFSDVSG
+432 KFSEVSG

-454 IINSFNYDKGNV
+454 ILTTNTFNKGNV
-466 SEVIYNDID
+466 SDIIYNDID
-475 RSLRL
+475 KNLRL
-480 KLLDYLGIK
+480 KLLDFNKYLDKAIEDRL
-489 PVIDRCIEC
+489 PSVIAEYVYDLA
-498 GNNHNIVTISSYLGG
+498 NLLNSFYQNI
-513 YVCRDCYRN
+513 N
-522 EKIVSPKTISLIRML
+522 
-537 YYVDISKITKL
+537 ISKIEDET
-548 DISKEIMKEIEEF
+548 MK
-561 INDYYD
+561 NDYLNILD
-567 RYSGIYLKSK
+567 LSFNVLKECLD
-577 TLLDYIK
+577 LLIIELPSEM

>member
-1 MLKDIT
+1 MLNDII
-7 KYLEQIF
+7 KFLKPIFEELE
-14 KELDLDN
+14 LGD
-21 YLKISSSDK
+21 YLKVSSSDK
-30 ADYQINSVFM
+30 ADFQINSVFQ
-40 IAKDKHVNPKE
+40 IAKDKHVAPKE
-51 IGEMIESKINEQPD
+51 IGEMLASKINEND
-65 VKDYFRKVEFV
+65 NVSDYFSKVEFV

-88 LINKHINSYITNG
+88 LINKHINEYITNG
-101 FVEKTDS
+101 FVEKTTSNDM
-108 KDVYFLDY
+108 YFLDY

-189 PEMSA
+189 PQMSA
-194 LAKSDEEVYNECKK
+194 LAKSDEEVYNECKR

-213 QKGNI
+213 QKGNA
-218 EYKEYFKKIKE
+218 EYKEYYKKIKE
-229 VSVDDIKRLYNYLGV
+229 VSVNDIKRLYDYLGV

-266 ESRNLIIVDQGA
+266 ESRNLVVVDQGA
-278 KIVNVKQD
+278 KIVNIKRD

-310 LATIMER
+310 LATIMQR

-343 IAKMLGYDTNL
+343 IAQMLGYTNNL
-354 EHIPFGTINGSDG
+354 EHIAFGTINGSDG

-381 ELIKNTKEIFL
+381 ELINNTKEIFL
-392 NKREENKSM
+392 SKREENKNM
-401 SEEDLDKIV
+401 SSVDLDKIV
-410 NAIIKYADLQ
+410 NSIIKYADLQ
-420 NNREKSYNFDIS
+420 NNREKSYNFDIA
-432 KFSDVSG
+432 KFSEVSG

-454 IINSFNYDKGNV
+454 ILATNTFNKGNV
-466 SEVIYNDID
+466 SDTIYNDID
-475 RSLRL
+475 KNLRL
-480 KLLDYLGIK
+480 KLLDFNKYLDKAIEDRL
-489 PVIDRCIEC
+489 PSVIAEYVYDLA
-498 GNNHNIVTISSYLGG
+498 NLLNSFYQNI
-513 YVCRDCYRN
+513 N
-522 EKIVSPKTISLIRML
+522 
-537 YYVDISKITKL
+537 ISKIEDET
-548 DISKEIMKEIEEF
+548 MK
-561 INDYYD
+561 NDYLNILD
-567 RYSGIYLKSK
+567 LSFNVLKECLD
-577 TLLDYIK
+577 LLIIELPSEM

>member
-266 ESRNLIIVDQGA
+266 ESRNLIVVDQGA

-354 EHIPFGTINGSDG
+354 EHISFGTINGSDG

-454 IINSFNYDKGNV
+454 IINSFNYNKGNV

-480 KLLDYLGIK
+480 KLLDFNKYLDKSIE
-489 PVIDRCIEC
+489 DRLPSIIGEYVYDLA
-498 GNNHNIVTISSYLGG
+498 NLLNSFYQNI
-513 YVCRDCYRN
+513 N
-522 EKIVSPKTISLIRML
+522 
-537 YYVDISKITKL
+537 ISKIT
-548 DISKEIMKEIEEF
+548 DENMK
-561 INDYYD
+561 NDYLNVLD
-567 RYSGIYLKSK
+567 LSFNILKECLD
-577 TLLDYIK
+577 LLIIELPSEM

>member
-176 LSELNID
+176 LSKLNID

-266 ESRNLIIVDQGA
+266 ESRNLIVVDQGA

-454 IINSFNYDKGNV
+454 IINSFNYNKGNV

-480 KLLDYLGIK
+480 KLLDFNKYLDKSIE
-489 PVIDRCIEC
+489 DRLPSIIGEYVYDLA
-498 GNNHNIVTISSYLGG
+498 NLLNSFYQNI
-513 YVCRDCYRN
+513 N
-522 EKIVSPKTISLIRML
+522 
-537 YYVDISKITKL
+537 ISKIT
-548 DISKEIMKEIEEF
+548 DENMK
-561 INDYYD
+561 NDYLNVLD
-567 RYSGIYLKSK
+567 LSFNILKECLD
-577 TLLDYIK
+577 LLIIELPSEM

>member
-1 MLKDIT
+1 MLNDII
-7 KYLEQIF
+7 KFLKPIFEELE
-14 KELDLDN
+14 LGD
-21 YLKISSSDK
+21 YLKVSSSDK
-30 ADYQINSVFM
+30 ADFQINSVFQ
-40 IAKDKHVNPKE
+40 IAKDKHVAPKE
-51 IGEMIESKINEQPD
+51 IGEMLASKINEND
-65 VKDYFRKVEFV
+65 NVSDYFSKVEFV

-88 LINKHINSYITNG
+88 LINKHIKGYITKG
-101 FVEKTDS
+101 FVENTTS
-108 KDVYFLDY
+108 NDVYFLDY

-189 PEMSA
+189 PQMSA
-194 LAKSDEEVYNECKK
+194 LAKSDEEVYNECKR

-213 QKGNI
+213 QKGNA
-218 EYKEYFKKIKE
+218 EYKEYYKKIKD
-229 VSVDDIKRLYNYLGV
+229 VSVNDIKRLYDYLGV

-266 ESRNLIIVDQGA
+266 ESRNLVVVDQGA
-278 KIVNVKQD
+278 KIVNIKRD

-310 LATIMER
+310 LATIMQR

-343 IAKMLGYDTNL
+343 IAQMLGYTNNL
-354 EHIPFGTINGSDG
+354 EHIAFGTINGSDG

-381 ELIKNTKEIFL
+381 ELINNTKEIFL
-392 NKREENKSM
+392 SKREENKNM
-401 SEEDLDKIV
+401 SSVDLDKIV
-410 NAIIKYADLQ
+410 NSIIKYADLQ
-420 NNREKSYNFDIS
+420 NNREKSYNFDIA
-432 KFSDVSG
+432 KFSEVSG

-454 IINSFNYDKGNV
+454 ILTTNTFNKGNV
-466 SEVIYNDID
+466 SDTIYNDID
-475 RSLRL
+475 KNLRL
-480 KLLDYLGIK
+480 KLLDFNKYLDKAIEDRL
-489 PVIDRCIEC
+489 PSVIAEYVYDLA
-498 GNNHNIVTISSYLGG
+498 NLLNSFYQNI
-513 YVCRDCYRN
+513 N
-522 EKIVSPKTISLIRML
+522 
-537 YYVDISKITKL
+537 ISKIEDET
-548 DISKEIMKEIEEF
+548 MK
-561 INDYYD
+561 NDYLNILD
-567 RYSGIYLKSK
+567 LSFNVLKECLD
-577 TLLDYIK
+577 LLIIELPSEM

>member
-392 NKREENKSM
+392 NKREENKRM

-454 IINSFNYDKGNV
+454 IINSFNYNKGNV

-480 KLLDYLGIK
+480 KLLDFNKYLDKSIE
-489 PVIDRCIEC
+489 DRLPSIIGEYVYDLA
-498 GNNHNIVTISSYLGG
+498 NLLNSFYQNI
-513 YVCRDCYRN
+513 N
-522 EKIVSPKTISLIRML
+522 
-537 YYVDISKITKL
+537 ISKIT
-548 DISKEIMKEIEEF
+548 DENMK
-561 INDYYD
+561 NDYLNVLD
-567 RYSGIYLKSK
+567 LSFNILKECLD
-577 TLLDYIK
+577 LLIIELPSEM

>member
-480 KLLDYLGIK
+480 KLLDFNKYLDKSIE
-489 PVIDRCIEC
+489 DRLPSIIGEYVYDLA
-498 GNNHNIVTISSYLGG
+498 NLLNSFYQNI
-513 YVCRDCYRN
+513 N
-522 EKIVSPKTISLIRML
+522 
-537 YYVDISKITKL
+537 ISKIT
-548 DISKEIMKEIEEF
+548 DENMK
-561 INDYYD
+561 NDYLNVLD
-567 RYSGIYLKSK
+567 LSFNILKECLD
-577 TLLDYIK
+577 LLIIELPSEM

>member
-1 MLKDIT
+1 MLNDII
-7 KYLEQIF
+7 KFLKPIFEELE
-14 KELDLDN
+14 LGD
-21 YLKISSSDK
+21 YLKVSSSDK
-30 ADYQINSVFM
+30 ADFQINSVFQ
-40 IAKDKHVNPKE
+40 IAKDKHVAPKE
-51 IGEMIESKINEQPD
+51 IGEMLASKINEND
-65 VKDYFRKVEFV
+65 NVSDYFSKVEFV

-88 LINKHINSYITNG
+88 LINKHINGYITNG
-101 FVEKTDS
+101 FAEKTTS
-108 KDVYFLDY
+108 NDVYFLDY

-189 PEMSA
+189 PQMSA
-194 LAKSDEEVYNECKK
+194 LAKSDEEVYNECKR

-213 QKGNI
+213 QKGNA
-218 EYKEYFKKIKE
+218 EYKEYYKKIKE
-229 VSVDDIKRLYNYLGV
+229 VSVNDIKRLYDYLGV

-266 ESRNLIIVDQGA
+266 ESRNLVVVDQGA
-278 KIVNVKQD
+278 KIVNIKRD

-310 LATIMER
+310 LATIMQR

-343 IAKMLGYDTNL
+343 IAQMLGYTNNL
-354 EHIPFGTINGSDG
+354 EHIAFGTINGSDG

-381 ELIKNTKEIFL
+381 ELINNTKEIFL
-392 NKREENKSM
+392 SKREENKNM
-401 SEEDLDKIV
+401 SSVDLDKIV
-410 NAIIKYADLQ
+410 NSIIKYADLQ
-420 NNREKSYNFDIS
+420 NNREKSYNFDIA
-432 KFSDVSG
+432 KFSEVSG

-454 IINSFNYDKGNV
+454 ILTTNTFNKGNV
-466 SEVIYNDID
+466 SDIIYNDID
-475 RSLRL
+475 KNLRL
-480 KLLDYLGIK
+480 KLLDFNKYLDKAIEDRL
-489 PVIDRCIEC
+489 PSVIAEYVYDLA
-498 GNNHNIVTISSYLGG
+498 NLLNSFYQNI
-513 YVCRDCYRN
+513 N
-522 EKIVSPKTISLIRML
+522 
-537 YYVDISKITKL
+537 ISKIEDET
-548 DISKEIMKEIEEF
+548 MK
-561 INDYYD
+561 NDYLNILD
-567 RYSGIYLKSK
+567 LSFNVLKECLD
-577 TLLDYIK
+577 LLIIELPSEM

>member
-1 MLKDIT
+1 MLNDII
-7 KYLEQIF
+7 KFLKPIF
-14 KELDLDN
+14 EELELDD
-21 YLKISSSDK
+21 YLKVSSSDK
-30 ADYQINSVFM
+30 ADFQINSVFQ
-40 IAKDKHVNPKE
+40 IAKDKHVAPKE
-51 IGEMIESKINEQPD
+51 IGEMLASKINEND
-65 VKDYFRKVEFV
+65 NVSDYFSKVEFV

-88 LINKHINSYITNG
+88 LINKHINEYITYG
-101 FVEKTDS
+101 FVEKTTSNDM
-108 KDVYFLDY
+108 YFLDY

-189 PEMSA
+189 PQMSA
-194 LAKSDEEVYNECKK
+194 LAKSDEEVYNECKR

-213 QKGNI
+213 QKGNA
-218 EYKEYFKKIKE
+218 EYKEYYKKIKE
-229 VSVDDIKRLYNYLGV
+229 VSVNDIKRLYDYLGV

-266 ESRNLIIVDQGA
+266 ESRNLVVVDQGA
-278 KIVNVKQD
+278 KIVNIKRD

-310 LATIMER
+310 LATIMQR

-343 IAKMLGYDTNL
+343 IAQMLGYTNNL
-354 EHIPFGTINGSDG
+354 EHIAFGTINGSDG

-381 ELIKNTKEIFL
+381 ELINNTKEIFL
-392 NKREENKSM
+392 SKREENKNM
-401 SEEDLDKIV
+401 SSVDLDKIV
-410 NAIIKYADLQ
+410 NSIIKYADLQ
-420 NNREKSYNFDIS
+420 NNREKSYNFDIA
-432 KFSDVSG
+432 KFSEVSG

-454 IINSFNYDKGNV
+454 ILTTNTFNKGNV
-466 SEVIYNDID
+466 SDTIYNDID
-475 RSLRL
+475 KNLRL
-480 KLLDYLGIK
+480 KLLDFNKYLDKAIEDRL
-489 PVIDRCIEC
+489 PSVIAEYVYDLA
-498 GNNHNIVTISSYLGG
+498 NLLNSFYQNI
-513 YVCRDCYRN
+513 N
-522 EKIVSPKTISLIRML
+522 
-537 YYVDISKITKL
+537 ISKIE
-548 DISKEIMKEIEEF
+548 DEAMK
-561 INDYYD
+561 NDYLNILD
-567 RYSGIYLKSK
+567 LSFNVLKECLD
-577 TLLDYIK
+577 LLIIELPSEM

>member
-1 MLKDIT
+1 MLNDII
-7 KYLEQIF
+7 KFLKPIFEELE
-14 KELDLDN
+14 LGD
-21 YLKISSSDK
+21 YLKVSSSDK
-30 ADYQINSVFM
+30 ADFQINSVFQ
-40 IAKDKHVNPKE
+40 IAKDKRVAPKE
-51 IGEMIESKINEQPD
+51 IGEMLASKINEND
-65 VKDYFRKVEFV
+65 NVSDYFSKVEFV

-88 LINKHINSYITNG
+88 LINKHINEYITNG
-101 FVEKTDS
+101 FVEKTTSNDM
-108 KDVYFLDY
+108 YFLDY

-149 TIGDVHL
+149 TIGDVPL

-189 PEMSA
+189 PQMSA
-194 LAKSDEEVYNECKK
+194 LAKSDEEVYNECKR

-213 QKGNI
+213 QKGNA
-218 EYKEYFKKIKE
+218 EYKEYYKKIKE
-229 VSVDDIKRLYNYLGV
+229 VSVNDIKRLYDYLGV

-259 PKLMNEL
+259 PKLMKEL
-266 ESRNLIIVDQGA
+266 ESRNLVVVDQGA
-278 KIVNVKQD
+278 KIVNIKRD

-310 LATIMER
+310 LATIMQR

-343 IAKMLGYDTNL
+343 IAQMLGYTNNL
-354 EHIPFGTINGSDG
+354 EHIAFGTINGSDG

-381 ELIKNTKEIFL
+381 ELINNTKEIFL
-392 NKREENKSM
+392 SKREENKNM
-401 SEEDLDKIV
+401 SSVDLDKIV
-410 NAIIKYADLQ
+410 NSIIKYADLQ
-420 NNREKSYNFDIS
+420 NNREKSYNFDIA
-432 KFSDVSG
+432 KFSEVSG

-454 IINSFNYDKGNV
+454 ILTTNTFNRGNV
-466 SEVIYNDID
+466 SDTIYNDID
-475 RSLRL
+475 KNLRL
-480 KLLDYLGIK
+480 ILLDFNKYLDKAIEDRL
-489 PVIDRCIEC
+489 PSVIAEYVYDLA
-498 GNNHNIVTISSYLGG
+498 NLLNSFYQNI
-513 YVCRDCYRN
+513 N
-522 EKIVSPKTISLIRML
+522 
-537 YYVDISKITKL
+537 ISKIE
-548 DISKEIMKEIEEF
+548 DEAMK
-561 INDYYD
+561 NDYLNILD
-567 RYSGIYLKSK
+567 LSFNVLKECLD
-577 TLLDYIK
+577 LLIIELPSEM